1 MSEIE
6 NVRVV
11 IRVKP
16 VSNEENQIIEVDSSN
31 TVVTVKKYQCSDPA
45 KSYKFDYALNQK
57 ATQTDVYCHTARPI
71 VEKLFDGYNGTVLAY
86 GQTGTGKTYTMT
98 GNKEKDAGGVIPNTF
113 SHIFSYIA
121 KARQELTFLIHVT
134 YLEIY
139 NETVRDLLSK
149 KPQQGLEVREHSSY
163 GVFVQD
169 LSGYVVHTP
178 EELENLIKIGEK
190 NRAVG
195 ATDINAA
202 SSRSHTIFTITL
214 ESSKRS
220 VAGGE
225 PAKATRG
232 KLQLVDLAGSERQ
245 SKTHAT
251 GVRFREAS
259 KINQSLSVLGNVI
272 SALVDGKTSHVPYRN
287 SKLTR
292 LLQDSLG
299 GNSKTVMIATV
310 SASDYDYEETVSTL
324 RYANRAKNIQNHT
337 HANDPPQDTML
348 KQFQN
353 EIVALRAQLEKH
365 KEDVEEEEED
375 ATPLPRRKQRRTSD
389 EDSDHHHHADLHEIH
404 KTRTEQLKLQNKLT
418 QLQDKIIVGGVNLL
432 ERAQNQE
439 FLLEMAAA
447 ELEQSIKAQ
456 EQLEQTLQQ
465 REAQRID
472 FEERYSSLQEEAVG
486 KTKKLKKL
494 TTMIVSVKTE
504 LADLQQE
511 HQREME
517 GILDTVRGLTR
528 EIQLADLIIGS
539 YVPHEYQLMIERYIH
554 WNEDIGEYQLK
565 CVAYTGNNMKKRQSD
580 VCETPENELVV
591 GSCPYLHYAGSVKKP
606 KSRCSNVPRPT
617 RLH

>member
-16 VSNEENQIIEVDSSN
+16 ANNEANQILEVDTNN
-31 TVVTVKKYQCSDPA
+31 TVVTVKRCQSTEPPKI
-45 KSYKFDYALNQK
+45 YKFDYILNQNS
-57 ATQTDVYCHTARPI
+57 TQTDAYCYTARPI
-71 VEKLFDGYNGTVLAY
+71 VEKLFEGYNGTVLAY

-98 GNKEKDAGGVIPNTF
+98 GSKEIDAGGVIPNTF
-113 SHIFSYIA
+113 SHIFSHIA
-121 KARQELTFLIHVT
+121 KAREELTFLIHVT

-178 EELENLIKIGEK
+178 DELENLIKIGEK

-220 VAGGE
+220 ATGAE

-272 SALVDGKTSHVPYRN
+272 SALVDGKTSHIPYRN

-299 GNSKTVMIATV
+299 GNSKTVMIATI
-310 SASDYDYEETVSTL
+310 SASENDYEETVSTL

-337 HANDPPQDTML
+337 HVNEPPEDTML

-353 EIVALRAQLEKH
+353 EIIALRAQLEKH
-365 KEDVEEEEED
+365 NGLEEEVD
-375 ATPLPRRKQRRTSD
+375 TPLKTKKKRQSSAIRETETSPIETLQEMD
-389 EDSDHHHHADLHEIH
+389 EIH
-404 KTRTEQLKLQNKLT
+404 KTRNEQHQLQNKLM
-418 QLQDKIIVGGVNLL
+418 QLQDKIIVGGENLL
-432 ERAQNQE
+432 EKAQNQE
-439 FLLEMAAA
+439 FLLEMASA
-447 ELEQSIKAQ
+447 ELEQSIKAE

-465 REAQRID
+465 KEAQRID

-494 TTMIVSVKTE
+494 TTMIMSAKTE
-504 LADLQQE
+504 LADLHQE

-528 EIQLADLIIGS
+528 EIQLAELIISS
-539 YVPHEYQLMIERYIH
+539 YVPKEYQVSNISSSYI
-554 WNEDIGEYQLK
+554 
-565 CVAYTGNNMKKRQSD
+565 
-580 VCETPENELVV
+580 
-591 GSCPYLHYAGSVKKP
+591 
-606 KSRCSNVPRPT
+606 
-617 RLH
+617 